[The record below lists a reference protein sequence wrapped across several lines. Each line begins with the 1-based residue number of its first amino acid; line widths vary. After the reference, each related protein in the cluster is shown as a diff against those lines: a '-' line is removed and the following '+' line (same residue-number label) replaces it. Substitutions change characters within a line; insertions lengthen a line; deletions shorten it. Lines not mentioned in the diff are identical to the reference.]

1 MRVSRFLLQT
11 ALITVTL
18 ALVFAA
24 GFGAHWL
31 LTRASGDSLTAALTS
46 SQGSAA
52 AKATGNFNVFWEAWN
67 ILGSSFYGVAPSDEQ
82 RTYGAIKGMVQE
94 FQDPYTYFIEPQPRQ
109 REKEELSGEF
119 GGIGAWVSKAED
131 GTIRLKPMPDGP
143 AERAGVVENDILTA
157 VDDTLIAAEAT
168 QDDVVTL
175 VRGPI
180 GQPVKLALLRE
191 GNDES
196 LTVTVVRERIET
208 PSVEWRILSEDP
220 QTGYIAIRLFGERTA
235 KELDRAL
242 DDLKDKGAQRLIV
255 DLRHNT
261 GGLLQA
267 SIDVTSRFLNDGV
280 VVYERKQDGSETT
293 YRVVNAPRAPNWP
306 VAVLVDEATASASE
320 IVAGALQDRG
330 RATLI
335 GEKTFGKGSVQ
346 MVHDLS
352 DGSSIHVTVAHWMTP
367 NGHEINGIGLTPDL
381 PVPHEDGRDAPLE
394 QAIAFLK
401 ASQIQ

>member
-1 MRVSRFLLQT
+1 MRVFRFLLHT
-11 ALITVTL
+11 VLITATL
-18 ALVFAA
+18 AMVFAA

-31 LTRASGDSLTAALTS
+31 VTRAPGNALTAALANNQAS
-46 SQGSAA
+46 PVN
-52 AKATGNFNVFWEAWN
+52 KANSNFEVFWEAWN
-67 ILGSSFYGVAPSDEQ
+67 ILEGSFYGATPTDEQ

-109 REKEELSGEF
+109 REKEDLSGEF
-119 GGIGAWVSKAED
+119 GGIGAWVTKAED

-157 VDDTLIAAEAT
+157 IDDTAIAPEAS
-168 QDDVVTL
+168 QDDVVAL

-191 GNDES
+191 SDDKS
-196 LTVTVVRERIET
+196 LTVTIVRERIET
-208 PSVEWRILSEDP
+208 PSVEWRILAEDP
-220 QTGYIAIRLFGERTA
+220 QTGYVAIRLFGERTA

-242 DDLKDKGAQRLIV
+242 DDLQGKGAQRLV
-255 DLRHNT
+255 LDLRHNT

-267 SIDVTSRFLNDGV
+267 SIDVASRFLNDGV
-280 VVYERKQDGSETT
+280 VVYERKSDGSETT
-293 YRVVNAPRAPNWP
+293 YRVVNAQRAPGWP
-306 VAVLVDEATASASE
+306 VAILVDGATASASE
-320 IVAGALQDRG
+320 IVAGALRDRG

-367 NGHEINGIGLTPDL
+367 NGHEINGIGLTPDKS
-381 PVPHEDGRDAPLE
+381 VPHEDGRDAPLE
-394 QAIAFLK
+394 QAIEFLK
-401 ASQIQ
+401 AKHTK